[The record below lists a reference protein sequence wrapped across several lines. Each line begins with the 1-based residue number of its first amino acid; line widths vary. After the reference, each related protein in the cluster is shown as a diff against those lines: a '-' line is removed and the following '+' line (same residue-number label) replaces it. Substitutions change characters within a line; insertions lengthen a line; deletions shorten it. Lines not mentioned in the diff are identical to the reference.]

1 MPIMITGGAGYIGSH
16 MMWALLDRGETPVI
30 VDRLSSGFRWAIPP
44 EVPFYQVDI
53 ADRDAIAKIIKEHK
67 IDAIVHFAGS
77 ISVPESIANPLAY
90 YKNNTIN
97 SQGLIQTALECGVE
111 AMVFS
116 STAAVYGTT
125 ASTKPVQEDIAL
137 RPQSPYGHSKLMTE
151 RMLMDTSDAHETFN
165 YSALRY
171 FNVAGAD
178 PKGRTGQSTKGAL
191 SLIKVACETA
201 AGKRDHIEVFGTDY
215 DTPDGTCIRD
225 FIHVTDLVNA
235 HLAALDKLRGEGD
248 SMVANCGYGTGFSVM
263 DVLRTVVEVAGKD
276 IEIREAPRRAGDIVS
291 ITADNSLIKSLTDWN
306 AEFDDLEEIVKSSY
320 DWEDRLSKMNHY

>member
-116 STAAVYGTT
+116 STAAVYGTPV
-125 ASTKPVQEDIAL
+125 STKPVKEDIAL

-235 HLAALDKLRGEGD
+235 HLSALDKLRGEGG
-248 SMVANCGYGTGFSVM
+248 SMVANCGYGSGFSVM

-276 IEIREAPRRAGDIVS
+276 IEIREAPRREGDIVS
-291 ITADNSLIKSLTDWN
+291 ITADNSRIKSLTDWD

>member
-30 VDRLSSGFRWAIPP
+30 VDRLSSGFRWAIPQ

-53 ADRDAIAKIIKEHK
+53 ADRDAVAKIIGEHK

-77 ISVPESIANPLAY
+77 ISVPESIANPLSY
-90 YKNNTIN
+90 YKNNTVN
-97 SQGLIQTALECGVE
+97 SHGLIQTALDCGVE

-116 STAAVYGTT
+116 STAAVYGTPM
-125 ASTKPVQEDIAL
+125 STKPVKEDIAL

-151 RMLMDTSDAHETFN
+151 RMLLDTSNAHESFN

-178 PKGRTGQSTKGAL
+178 PKGRTGQSTKGAM

-235 HLAALDKLRGEGD
+235 HLAALDKLRGEGG
-248 SMVANCGYGTGFSVM
+248 SMVANCGYGKGFSVM
-263 DVLRTVVEVAGKD
+263 DVLRTVVEVAGKEF
-276 IEIREAPRRAGDIVS
+276 EIRKAPRREGDIVS
-291 ITADNSLIKSLTDWN
+291 ITADNTRIKALTDWD

-320 DWEDRLSKMNHY
+320 EWEDHLSKMNHY

>member
-53 ADRDAIAKIIKEHK
+53 ADRETIAKIIKEQK

-77 ISVPESIANPLAY
+77 ISVPESIANPLSY

-97 SQGLIQTALECGVE
+97 SQGLIQTALECDVE

-116 STAAVYGTT
+116 STAAVYGTPT
-125 ASTKPVQEDIAL
+125 STKPVKEDIAL

-151 RMLMDTSDAHETFN
+151 RMLMDTSNAHETFN

-178 PKGRTGQSTKGAL
+178 PQGRTGQSTKGAM

-235 HLAALDKLRGEGD
+235 HLAALDKLRGEGG
-248 SMVANCGYGTGFSVM
+248 SMVANCGYGKGFSVM
-263 DVLRTVVEVAGKD
+263 DVLRTVVQVAGKEF
-276 IEIREAPRRAGDIVS
+276 EIRKAPRREGDIVS
-291 ITADNSLIKSLTDWN
+291 ITADNSRIKSLTDWD
-306 AEFDDLEEIVKSSY
+306 AKHDDLEEIVKSSY

>member
-44 EVPFYQVDI
+44 EVPFYEVDI
-53 ADRDAIAKIIKEHK
+53 ADRDSVAKIIKEHK

-77 ISVPESIANPLAY
+77 ISVPESIENPLYY
-90 YKNNTIN
+90 YKNNTVN

-116 STAAVYGTT
+116 STAAVYGTPI
-125 ASTKPVQEDIAL
+125 SPKPVQEDVAL

-151 RMLMDTSDAHETFN
+151 RMLQDTSNAHDTFN
-165 YSALRY
+165 FSALRY

-178 PKGRTGQSTKGAL
+178 PKGRTGQSTKGAM
-191 SLIKVACETA
+191 SLIKVACEAA
-201 AGKRDHIEVFGTDY
+201 AGKRDHIDVFGTDY

-225 FIHVTDLVNA
+225 FIHVSDLVSA
-235 HLAALDKLRGEGD
+235 HLAALDKLRGEGG
-248 SMVANCGYGTGFSVM
+248 SMVANCGYGKGFSVM
-263 DVLRTVVEVAGKD
+263 DVLKTVVEIAGKD
-276 IEIREAPRRAGDIVS
+276 FDIHKAPRREGDIVS
-291 ITADNSLIKSLTDWN
+291 ITADTTRIKSLTDWE
-306 AEFDDLEEIVKSSY
+306 AQHDDLEEIIKSSY
-320 DWEDRLSKMNHY
+320 DWEDRLAKKNHL

>member
-30 VDRLSSGFRWAIPP
+30 VDRLSSGFRWAIPS

-53 ADRDAIAKIIKEHK
+53 ADRDTIAKIIKEHK

-97 SQGLIQTALECGVE
+97 SQSLIQTALDCGVE

-116 STAAVYGTT
+116 STAAVYGTPT
-125 ASTKPVQEDIAL
+125 STKPVKEDNAL

-151 RMLMDTSDAHETFN
+151 RMLQDTSNAHDVFN

-178 PKGRTGQSTKGAL
+178 PKGRTGQSTKGAM

-215 DTPDGTCIRD
+215 NTPDGTCIRD

-235 HLAALDKLRGEGD
+235 HLAALDKLRGEGG
-248 SMVANCGYGTGFSVM
+248 SMVANCGYGKGFSVM
-263 DVLRTVVEVAGKD
+263 DVLRTVVQVAGKEFD
-276 IEIREAPRRAGDIVS
+276 IRGAPRREGDIVS
-291 ITADNSLIKSLTDWN
+291 ITADNSRIKSLTDWD
-306 AEFDDLEEIVKSSY
+306 AKHDDLEEIVKSSY